1 MAKQS
6 ENDINQLKTVVKD
19 LSNVYKSQSMDDF
32 PDNGN
37 LEEIHK
43 AIIHT
48 LNGLRELERRAE

>member
-6 ENDINQLKTVVKD
+6 ENDINQLKKVVKD
-19 LSNVYKSQSMDDF
+19 LSNIYKSQSMDDF

-43 AIIHT
+43 AIVHT
-48 LNGLRELERRAE
+48 LNALRELERRAE